1 MKISVQ
7 SLFDDYEENTIELNR
22 ETDTR
27 RILDKTME
35 KLPKRGK
42 KRTLRI
48 VLAAAAAIA
57 VLCGAAAIVQYASV
71 EPAEQPYTLKNVL
84 YRNGYGKL
92 VRQDIDFTQDG
103 AVTFDTDGKTDGFLC
118 GISQIPQQANGI
130 DAGLTST
137 LYESLSYADQYEGQ
151 HFLSSLS
158 DEEKQQ
164 TKELITRINYHD
176 KVGDDDCSVECL
188 SVNDVAG
195 VDLLL
200 WGHDAQLIKEGTING
215 LYAAWVENTTDPP
228 APDGNGRISVKQQ
241 YLFLYDPDKLCVVV
255 LWGKWE
261 TCEALAAELTIV
273 QTDIPTPERDR
284 DFIWVGAL
292 G

>member
-7 SLFDDYEENTIELNR
+7 SLFEDYEDDTVELR
-22 ETDTR
+22 RDADTA
-27 RILDKTME
+27 RILEKTMA
-35 KLPKRGK
+35 KLPNARK
-42 KRTLRI
+42 KRPLRL
-48 VLAAAAAIA
+48 VLIAAAAVA
-57 VLCGAAAIVQYASV
+57 VLCGAAAIVHYASV
-71 EPAEQPYTLKNVL
+71 EPAEQPYTLKSVF
-84 YRNGYGKL
+84 RDVDGTTI
-92 VRQDIDFTQDG
+92 RQDIDFTQDG

-200 WGHDAQLIKEGTING
+200 WGHDTQLIKEGTING

-241 YLFLYDPDKLCVVV
+241 YLCLYDPDKLCVVV

>member
-1 MKISVQ
+1 MLI
-7 SLFDDYEENTIELNR
+7 
-22 ETDTR
+22 
-27 RILDKTME
+27 
-35 KLPKRGK
+35 
-42 KRTLRI
+42 
-48 VLAAAAAIA
+48 AAAAVA
-57 VLCGAAAIVQYASV
+57 VLCGAAAIVHYASV
-71 EPAEQPYTLKNVL
+71 EPAEQPYTLKSVF
-84 YRNGYGKL
+84 RDVDGTTI
-92 VRQDIDFTQDG
+92 RQDIDFTQDG
-103 AVTFDTDGKTDGFLC
+103 AVTFDTDGKTEGFFC
-118 GISQIPQQANGI
+118 GISQHPQQVNGV

-164 TKELITRINYHD
+164 AKELVTCINYHD
-176 KVGDDDCSVECL
+176 KVSNDDCSVECL
-188 SVNDVAG
+188 SANDVAG

-200 WGHDAQLIKEGTING
+200 WGRDTTLVKEGTING
-215 LYAAWVENTTDPP
+215 LYAAWMENTIERPKPDENGQTDE
-228 APDGNGRISVKQQ
+228 KQQ

-255 LWGKWE
+255 LGGKWE
-261 TCEALAAELTIV
+261 VCETVAAELTIV

>member
-57 VLCGAAAIVQYASV
+57 VLCGAAAIVHYASV

-130 DAGLTST
+130 DTGLTST

-164 TKELITRINYHD
+164 AKELVTCINYHD
-176 KVGDDDCSVECL
+176 KVSNDDCSVECL
-188 SVNDVAG
+188 SANDVAG

-200 WGHDAQLIKEGTING
+200 WGRDTTLVKEGTING
-215 LYAAWVENTTDPP
+215 LYAAWMENTIERPKPDENGQTDE
-228 APDGNGRISVKQQ
+228 KQQ

-255 LWGKWE
+255 LGGKWE
-261 TCEALAAELTIV
+261 VCETVAAELTIV

>member
-200 WGHDAQLIKEGTING
+200 WGHDTQLIKEGTING
-215 LYAAWVENTTDPP
+215 LYAAWMENTTDPP

>member
-35 KLPKRGK
+35 KLLKRGK

-57 VLCGAAAIVQYASV
+57 VLCGAAAIVHYASV

-200 WGHDAQLIKEGTING
+200 WGHDTQLIKEGTING

>member
-188 SVNDVAG
+188 SANDVAG

-200 WGHDAQLIKEGTING
+200 WGHDTQLIKEGTING

>member
-118 GISQIPQQANGI
+118 GISQIPQQANGT

-200 WGHDAQLIKEGTING
+200 WGHDTQLIKEGTING

-261 TCEALAAELTIV
+261 NCEALAAELTIV